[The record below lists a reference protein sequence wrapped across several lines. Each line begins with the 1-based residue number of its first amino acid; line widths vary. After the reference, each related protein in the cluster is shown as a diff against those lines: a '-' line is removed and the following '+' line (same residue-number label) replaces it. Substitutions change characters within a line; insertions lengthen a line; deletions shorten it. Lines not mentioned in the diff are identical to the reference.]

1 MEGTSGAKDH
11 RNDSNNSLSMQRH
24 LNEPVFDLPD
34 IDAAI
39 VEARQAKL
47 PGQIRSLIQ
56 QTSDALV
63 DGRPDLARAVIAQA
77 LARAPEQT
85 DVLRMAG
92 LAYAEAGDYAS
103 ARRYFERAVQGA
115 EPDALLYRQYATTLE
130 QSGLIEEAFK
140 LRRLAVERLPES
152 ALALFDLGEHCFVYE
167 DMEGAV
173 AALKK
178 CIERAPGYV
187 PAILKLGSALV
198 YVGRVDEGAAA
209 YRQVLGQH
217 PDFGAAWFS
226 LANIKTLPFALSEIA
241 QMRQMLRS
249 ANVRDPDRLL
259 IQYSLAKACEDA
271 GHYEEA
277 FSLLVDANNRKR
289 REVSWSATRFSS
301 QIRHAERIFA
311 TSPITVD
318 DPEFGSEVIFIVGL
332 PRSGTTLV
340 EQIVASHSQVEGAN
354 ELSDLGRILTEESAR
369 LQRPYPDWVA
379 EANSKDWRRLG
390 QNYLASTARWRKR
403 ARVFTD
409 KMPSN
414 WLFIGAIRAMLPGA
428 RIVVCRRDPLE
439 NCWSC
444 FKQYFFAGWDF
455 TFSMEDLAA
464 YWKDFDQTVRDWAR
478 RESAHVREQSYEAL
492 TVHPEKEIRALLD
505 FCGLPFE
512 DACLDFHK
520 SSRSVRTASAGQVR
534 QPLQRISGRADRYG
548 TLLDPLRSALGL
560 TPIGCASP
568 RRTTS

>member
-1 MEGTSGAKDH
+1 M
-11 RNDSNNSLSMQRH
+11 
-24 LNEPVFDLPD
+24 FDLPD
-34 IDAAI
+34 VDAAI
-39 VEARQAKL
+39 VEVRQSKL
-47 PGQIRSLIQ
+47 PRQVRSLIQ

-63 DGRPDLARAVIAQA
+63 EGHIDAARALVAAA
-77 LARAPEQT
+77 LLCAPDQV

-92 LAYAEAGDYAS
+92 LVRAEAGDHAS
-103 ARRYFERAVQGA
+103 AKQYFERAMQMA
-115 EPDALLYRQYATTLE
+115 EPDALLYRQYAATLE
-130 QSGLIEEAFK
+130 QSGSIEEAFK
-140 LRRLAVERLPES
+140 LRRVAVECLPES

-167 DMEGAV
+167 DMEEAV
-173 AALKK
+173 TALKK

-198 YVGRVDEGAAA
+198 YVGRIDEGAAA

-226 LANIKTLPFALSEIA
+226 LANIKTLPFTPSEIA

-249 ANVRDPDRLL
+249 ATVQDPDRLL

-271 GHYEEA
+271 GRYEEA
-277 FSLLVDANNRKR
+277 FSLLAEANGRKR
-289 REVSWSATRFSS
+289 REVNWSAVRFSN
-301 QIRHAERIFA
+301 QVRHAERVFA
-311 TSPITVD
+311 TSSIAVD

-340 EQIVASHSQVEGAN
+340 EQIIASHSQVEGAN
-354 ELSDLGRILTEESAR
+354 ELGDLGRILTRESAR

-379 EANSKDWRRLG
+379 EARPEDWRRLG
-390 QNYLASTARWRKR
+390 QDYLDSTARWRRR
-403 ARVFTD
+403 ARIFTD

-428 RIVVCRRDPLE
+428 RVVVCRRDPLE

-464 YWKDFDQTVRDWAR
+464 YWKDFDRTIRHWAV

-492 TVHPEKEIRALLD
+492 TIDPEKEIRALLD
-505 FCGLPFE
+505 FCGLAFE

-520 SSRSVRTASAGQVR
+520 SGRSVRTASAGQVR
-534 QPLQRISGRADRYG
+534 QPLQRIAGRADRYG
-548 TLLDPLRSALGL
+548 ALLDPLRSALGS
-560 TPIGCASP
+560 TPIGCAGP
-568 RRTTS
+568 TRTAS